1 MTKDR
6 ELLKK
11 IASQQKRHWV
21 RITRACNNSC
31 LFCLDRENQN
41 GSIFSM
47 AEIVL
52 DLKRGL
58 SEGIKR
64 VVISGGDPTVHPE
77 LVKIISKAK
86 DLGYQH
92 VQIITNGRMLAYEK
106 FAVDLKKAG
115 LDEVTLSLHSHLEK
129 DFEELTGVRGS
140 YRQAM
145 QGLLNAQ
152 KQGFIVSVDIV
163 INKINYKKLKETLQ
177 FFIQLGVS
185 EFDLLYPIP
194 FGSAWENRKKLFFSP
209 EKAQRDLSRAFAL
222 SKNKALF
229 IWTNRLPAQYL
240 EGFEDLIQNP
250 IKIHDEVRGMQFE
263 LIRLIGRGAQ
273 LSCKGERC
281 QYCFMQN
288 YCQDLVELLEKKALS
303 SKENPVCLKAKLVKN
318 EKTLNFKL
326 DKNFTLEKFTDFFI
340 KNRYFVKSLR
350 CKKCKYDSKCQGVWI
365 EDVRKKGFSILKPR
379 LQNEN

>member
-1 MTKDR
+1 MIKER
-6 ELLKK
+6 ELIKK
-11 IASQQKRHWV
+11 LATQQKRHWV
-21 RITRACNNSC
+21 RITRACNNNC

-58 SEGIKR
+58 KEGIRR

-77 LVKIISKAK
+77 LVEIIRKAK
-86 DLGYQH
+86 ALGYQH

-106 FAVDLKKAG
+106 FAADLKKAG
-115 LDEVTLSLHSHLEK
+115 LDEVTISLHSHLEK
-129 DFEELTGVRGS
+129 EFEELTGVRGS
-140 YRQAM
+140 YKQAL

-152 KQGFIVSVDIV
+152 QQGFIVSVDIV

-177 FFIQLGVS
+177 FFMKLGVS

-194 FGSAWENRKKLFFSP
+194 FGSAWENRKKLFFAP
-209 EKAQRDLSRAFAL
+209 EKAQKELSRAFAL

-240 EGFEDLIQNP
+240 EDFEELIQDP
-250 IKIHDEVRGMQFE
+250 IKIHDEVRGMRSEFM
-263 LIRLIGRGAQ
+263 RLIAKGGQ
-273 LSCKGERC
+273 LFCKGERC

-288 YCQDLVELLEKKALS
+288 YCLDLDELLKKKKINGKPEPICVKTDLVKKKKSLI
-303 SKENPVCLKAKLVKN
+303 
-318 EKTLNFKL
+318 FKL
-326 DKNFTLEKFTDFFI
+326 DKNFTLEKFTDFYL
-340 KNRYFVKSLR
+340 KHRYFVKSLR
-350 CKKCKYDSKCQGVWI
+350 CKECNDVNACEGAWI
-365 EDVRKKGFSILKPR
+365 EDVREKGFSIVKPII
-379 LQNEN
+379 

>member
-1 MTKDR
+1 MVKDR
-6 ELLKK
+6 ETIKK
-11 IASQQKRHWV
+11 LASQQKRHWV

-47 AEIVL
+47 AAIVL

-86 DLGYQH
+86 ALGYQH
-92 VQIITNGRMLAYEK
+92 VQIITNGRMLAYKK
-106 FAVDLKKAG
+106 FAADLKQAG

-129 DFEELTGVRGS
+129 EFEELTGVRGS
-140 YRQAM
+140 YKQAL

-152 KQGFIVSVDIV
+152 QQGFIVSVDIV
-163 INKINYKKLKETLQ
+163 INKINYKKLRETLQ
-177 FFIQLGVS
+177 FFIKLGVS

-194 FGSAWENRKKLFFSP
+194 FGSAWENRKKLFFAP
-209 EKAQRDLSRAFAL
+209 EKAQKYLSRAFAL
-222 SKNKALF
+222 SKNKDLF

-240 EGFEDLIQNP
+240 EGFEDLIQDP
-250 IKIHDEVRGMQFE
+250 IKISDEVLGMQSEFK
-263 LIRLIGRGAQ
+263 RLIEKGVQ
-273 LSCKGERC
+273 LFCKGERC

-288 YCQDLVELLEKKALS
+288 YCIDLDELLKKKKINGKLEPICLKTDLVKKKKS
-303 SKENPVCLKAKLVKN
+303 RI
-318 EKTLNFKL
+318 FKL
-326 DKNFTLEKFTDFFI
+326 DKNFTLENFTDFYL
-340 KNRYFVKSLR
+340 KHRYFVKSLR
-350 CKKCKYDSKCQGVWI
+350 CKKCNYVKVCEGAWI
-365 EDVRKKGFSILKPR
+365 EDVKKKGFSIVKSVI
-379 LQNEN
+379 